1 MFCPQCGKQNPDNA
15 SFCGSCGKQ
24 MSSAEAGSPT
34 IGAKS
39 PKKNRLPLVVGIVA
53 IVVVVLIVSRFI
65 SAGAAPTTAEGL
77 ADEFASAT
85 QTFFE
90 SGCDEDAATT
100 YGYAIIELMHDDIA
114 DALMAESGYESEED
128 FVAAFADSY
137 SSDATASVVSGVTDY
152 VDFEVSIDS
161 SDQLGDDY
169 VEYINETL
177 QDELGVD
184 LVVEDAVT
192 LTVDVMCTFTQDYLT
207 YSAGDTETVDTSTAS
222 TAIEIDG
229 RWYLMLL

>member
-1 MFCPQCGKQNPDNA
+1 
-15 SFCGSCGKQ
+15 
-24 MSSAEAGSPT
+24 MSSAAAASPT

-39 PKKNRLPLVVGIVA
+39 PKKNRLSLVVGIVA
-53 IVVVVLIVSRFI
+53 IVVVALIVSRFI
-65 SAGAAPTTAEGL
+65 SAGAPTTAEGL

-114 DALMAESGYESEED
+114 DALMAELGYESEED
-128 FVAAFADSY
+128 FVAVFADSY
-137 SSDATASVVSGVTDY
+137 SSDTAASTISGLIDY

-161 SDQLGDDY
+161 SDQLDDDY

-207 YSAGDTETVDTSTAS
+207 YSVGDTETIDTSTAF

-229 RWYLMLL
+229 RWYLMSF